1 MGEIFMEKIREMQ
14 LELVKMIEAVDNVFK
29 ENGIQYFLVGGSVL
43 GAIRHKGFIPW
54 DDDMDIGIKRNQ
66 FERAEELLASLK
78 DYVYEPSDK
87 HIIPDAPL
95 GHLHLVNE
103 VYPIENSPTLDV
115 FALDGVPG
123 NKQSWKKVKSLANW
137 YHLAVLGRPAQNR
150 GKLVK
155 CATWLLL
162 SVIPKNIWQKIK
174 NFTFQ
179 KLTSL
184 DVSTAECIANIWGA
198 WGYKEFYPRE
208 MFDGSVD
215 GEFEGLK
222 LPLPANP
229 DEYLTQMYGDYMTL
243 PPVENRVP
251 RHRTF

>member
-1 MGEIFMEKIREMQ
+1 MEKIREMQ
-14 LELVKMIEAVDNVFK
+14 LELVKMIKAVDTIFK

-66 FERAEELLASLK
+66 FERAEELLASMN

-115 FALDGVPG
+115 FALDGVSE
-123 NKQSWKKVKSLANW
+123 NKKSWKKVRRLANW

-150 GKLVK
+150 GLPMK

-162 SVIPKNIWQKIK
+162 TVIPKNIWKKIRNYAFK
-174 NFTFQ
+174 
-179 KLTSL
+179 KLTSI
-184 DVSTAECIANIWGA
+184 DVETAAYVANIWGA
-198 WGYKEFYPRE
+198 WGFKEFYPRE
-208 MFDGSVD
+208 MFDKTVD
-215 GEFEGLK
+215 GDFEGLK
-222 LPLPANP
+222 LPLPSNP
-229 DEYLTQMYGDYMTL
+229 DAYLSQMYGNYMEF
-243 PPVENRVP
+243 PPVEKRVP
-251 RHRTF
+251 RHREF